1 MIMGISF
8 FMFGM
13 WLNTDILDRVLNHEN
28 LALLINTYLLL
39 DKTFVKNLDNTIT
52 GGQLQNTSVETV
64 CKLLRNY
71 VSVILHENT
80 F

>member
-1 MIMGISF
+1 
-8 FMFGM
+8 M

-39 DKTFVKNLDNTIT
+39 DKTFVENLDNTIT

>member
-1 MIMGISF
+1 
-8 FMFGM
+8 M
-13 WLNTDILDRVLNHEN
+13 WINTDILDRVLNHEN

>member
-1 MIMGISF
+1 
-8 FMFGM
+8 M

>member
-1 MIMGISF
+1 
-8 FMFGM
+8 M

-28 LALLINTYLLL
+28 LALQINTYSLL

>member
-1 MIMGISF
+1 
-8 FMFGM
+8 M

-64 CKLLRNY
+64 RKLLRNY

>member
-1 MIMGISF
+1 
-8 FMFGM
+8 M
-13 WLNTDILDRVLNHEN
+13 WLHTDILDRVLNHEN

-39 DKTFVKNLDNTIT
+39 DKTLVKNLDNTIT